1 VQEKLSSQ
9 QPAQLSLTDWL
20 RKIFS
25 GVLDSIAGFFLHI
38 GLTPDSL
45 TIIGLVGN
53 IGAAL
58 LLARGNLLQA
68 GIVAGLMGPLDAID
82 GSMARQLGEPTRFG
96 GFLDSVVDRYSE
108 IILFTGALYY
118 YINLSENAMILWV
131 FAAAMGSVLVSYTR
145 ARGEAL
151 GFTVKKGFLT
161 RVERFIIFIG
171 GLLFGIL
178 TYAIIVVAI
187 FANITAFQRILIVY
201 RQAKNNDGN

>member
-1 VQEKLSSQ
+1 MQEKLSSQ

-38 GLTPDSL
+38 GLTPDGL

-108 IILFTGALYY
+108 IILFAGALYY
-118 YINLSENAMILWV
+118 FITLSENVMILWV

-151 GFTVKKGFLT
+151 GFTVNRGFLT
-161 RVERFIIFIG
+161 RVERCIIFIG

-178 TYAIIVVAI
+178 PYAIIVVAI

-201 RQAKNNDGN
+201 RQAKNKDGN